1 MESQKKK
8 FWIRGGIIYAILFLL
23 LVLIINLSTVNAW
36 LGSVVFLL
44 RPLIIGLV
52 LSYLLNPFFRFF
64 ERKLFEKIQPFKL
77 RRALAL
83 IFSYLM
89 LFLIF
94 FVLIMLIVP
103 QLLESILYFIDN
115 HETYLRE
122 TSVHINSLI
131 GFVNKQF
138 TEAGESPLIPYL
150 GPETLHNA
158 VSDFLQSIN
167 VDKQSLMGFLT
178 SDNIFTIINIASNI
192 VSLIADILF
201 GFFISIYFLSTK
213 EKRYAQVMR
222 LRRALFSDETNAQIT
237 RFCGIA
243 DRSFGGFLE
252 GKLIDSAIIGVLV
265 YIALSIFQVP
275 YAILIATIVGITDIV
290 PVIGP
295 FIGVIPSA
303 VIILLTDPPKIIPFL
318 ICILVIQQIDGNIIA
333 PKILGENTGVSS
345 LCVIIAITTMGA
357 LWGLVGMVLGVPL
370 FATVLELSDTY
381 LEKRLQKKGIAT
393 EKKKEEPEGGLIK
406 RFKKRAIRLRENT
419 ADGGEGDLTRFEK
432 LQLDTYALAIKHHIF
447 SESSDDALSRFATER
462 AALLN
467 AVETADANLEQTGEA
482 MPYYPEP
489 LPAEEC
495 AEEAA
500 QAEESAENASEET
513 VPEDMEAESAE
524 ATPEKEAAVAENK
537 N

>member
-8 FWIRGGIIYAILFLL
+8 FWIRGGIIYAILFLF
-23 LVLIINLSTVNAW
+23 LVLVINLSAINAW
-36 LGSVVFLL
+36 LDGVLRLL

-77 RRALAL
+77 RRAIAL
-83 IFSYLM
+83 IFSYLV

-103 QLLESILYFIDN
+103 QLVESIVFFIEN
-115 HETYLRE
+115 HEAYL
-122 TSVHINSLI
+122 SNVSGHINSLI
-131 GFVNKQF
+131 QFVNKQF
-138 TEAGESPLIPYL
+138 TESGETPPIPYL
-150 GPETLHNA
+150 APDTLHNA
-158 VSDFLQSIN
+158 LSDFLQSIN
-167 VDKQSLMGFLT
+167 VDKQSLMDFLT

-213 EKRYAQVMR
+213 EKRYAQIMR
-222 LRRALFSDETNAQIT
+222 LRRALFSDETNEQIT

-265 YIALSIFQVP
+265 YIALSIFKVP

-370 FATVLELSDTY
+370 FATILELSDTY
-381 LEKRLQKKGIAT
+381 LEKRLQKKGIPS
-393 EKKKEEPEGGLIK
+393 EKKNTDAEPEGGIIK

-419 ADGGEGDLTRFEK
+419 TDGGEGDLTRFEK

-447 SESSDDALSRFATER
+447 SESSDDALARFAAEK

-467 AVETADANLEQTGEA
+467 AVETADANVEQTGEE
-482 MPYYPEP
+482 MPYYPEQ
-489 LPAEEC
+489 LPPEEI
-495 AEEAA
+495 E
-500 QAEESAENASEET
+500 EESL
-513 VPEDMEAESAE
+513 AESLNEEIQDQSISAQE
-524 ATPEKEAAVAENK
+524 EPEKEAAVAENK